1 MPVFEL
7 RKDAIILFHDTVNA
21 MFFKMPYFIGIPQII
36 LNAIVLCTVILII
49 QHPSIAMK
57 KQSANERRQK
67 YLIPR

>member
-7 RKDAIILFHDTVNA
+7 REDAIIYFRDTVNA
-21 MFFKMPYFIGIPQII
+21 IFFKMPYIIGIPQMI
-36 LNAIVLCTVILII
+36 LNSIVLCTVILII

-57 KQSANERRQK
+57 KQSTNERRQK